1 MLALPYPL
9 TGQAFRL
16 THVNVPSLLFYAEE
30 KETAGKWEEALLR
43 ACKPHE
49 YF

>member
-9 TGQAFRL
+9 KGQAFRL
-16 THVNVPSLLFYAEE
+16 THVNVPSLLFYAEDT
-30 KETAGKWEEALLR
+30 ETAEKWNDALLR
-43 ACKPHE
+43 ACNPHE